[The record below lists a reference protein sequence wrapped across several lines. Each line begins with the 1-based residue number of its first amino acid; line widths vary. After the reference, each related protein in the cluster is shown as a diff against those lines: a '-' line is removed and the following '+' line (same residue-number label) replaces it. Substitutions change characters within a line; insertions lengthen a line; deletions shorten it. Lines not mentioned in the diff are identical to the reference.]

1 MKSRQ
6 SGITLIGFL
15 VILAVVGFLG
25 YMGMRLAP
33 SYSEYMG
40 VEKAMTQIS
49 TAGVDGKSLNDIR
62 RDLIFKLGFQ
72 YVDDATITP
81 SDITLERDREGGGAR
96 LRVAYDKVVPF
107 MYNIDFLLHFDKTV
121 PLQGNPGQ

>member
-1 MKSRQ
+1 
-6 SGITLIGFL
+6 
-15 VILAVVGFLG
+15 
-25 YMGMRLAP
+25 
-33 SYSEYMG
+33 
-40 VEKAMTQIS
+40 MTQIS